1 MGKEVDAIGVSVMNM
16 RAYMQRIFKHV
27 VNMLG
32 WRMTHFAS
40 VGERTA
46 HVRTSSLI
54 GLTVGAVSGL
64 FNVLTP
70 GMLVLG
76 LVEWAAVLFLI
87 LPAAVL
93 ARNSRYVFA
102 CESLILAA
110 AAVIFGAL
118 IVFGGIEGT
127 GMLWVYAAPFI
138 AFFLKGQRQG
148 WWYSMGFI
156 ALMMAYFGVRSPDW
170 GTVYPYSPVVAIQF
184 LLSLCFYTV
193 FAANMNLQRSRFEEK
208 LHQRVHEKT
217 QDAQKLLSQM
227 QFLATHDT
235 ITGLPNRTFL
245 LEQLPIEMAAAKASG
260 HGLVVCTLRIER
272 LFEIGNVLGHDGA
285 DNLVRHVSV
294 HLSDIVQGHGL
305 LARMRRDEFAMVY
318 RLDTPSVRAETIG
331 SFIAGRQFSVEEQG
345 FSLYVELTLGL
356 ALYPE
361 HSVAASDLLSKADQA
376 MLQAHKNAQQWSVYD
391 AQQEQVFRRHHLLFG
406 KLRDAVLAEQ
416 LVMYFQPQI
425 DLKSGLVIGA
435 EALVRWPDPVEGMIP
450 PIVFIPV
457 AEESGLI
464 RPLTTWVIGACMR
477 ECARWHELGLML
489 DVSINLSAMNL
500 LDPEL
505 LSVLQKGLMES
516 GLQPHYVN
524 LEITESCFMDSP
536 KRAMEV
542 INCIHE
548 AGFKLSIDDF
558 GTGYSSLSYLKNL
571 PIDELKID
579 QSFVRKLLETPGD
592 QAIVES
598 TIGLAHNFSLKVV
611 AEGIEDL
618 PTAQWLFAHGC
629 DIGQGYTYA
638 KPMPSTDFVAFA
650 QARGVCPPVA
660 HPSAPVEGV

>member
-1 MGKEVDAIGVSVMNM
+1 MSNVS
-16 RAYMQRIFKHV
+16 RMQRIRNHV
-27 VNMLG
+27 VSMLG
-32 WRMTHFAS
+32 LRMTHFAS
-40 VGERTA
+40 VAERSA

-54 GLTVGAVSGL
+54 GLVVGALFGL

-70 GMLVLG
+70 GMQTLG
-76 LVEWAAVLFLI
+76 LVEWAAVAVLI

-93 ARNSRYVFA
+93 ARGDRYVFL
-102 CESLILAA
+102 CETLMLAA

-118 IVFGGIEGT
+118 IVLGGVEGT
-127 GMLWVYAAPFI
+127 GMFWVYAAPFI

-156 ALMMAYFGVRSPDW
+156 ALMLAYFGVRSPEW
-170 GTVYPYSPVVAIQF
+170 SAVYPYSPVVALQF

-217 QDAQKLLSQM
+217 EDAQKLLGQM

-235 ITGLPNRTFL
+235 VTGLPNRTHL
-245 LEQLPIEMAAAKASG
+245 LEQLPIEMAAAKAAG
-260 HGLVVCTLRIER
+260 HGLVVCTLRLER

-285 DNLVRHVSV
+285 DSLVRHVSV

-318 RLDTPSVRAETIG
+318 RLDTPSIRAETIG
-331 SFIAGRQFSVEEQG
+331 SFITGRQFSVQEQG

-356 ALYPE
+356 ALYPD
-361 HSVAASDLLSKADQA
+361 HSVNASELLSKADQA

-406 KLRDAVLAEQ
+406 KLREAVLGEQ
-416 LVMYFQPQI
+416 LIMYFQPQI
-425 DLKSGLVIGA
+425 DLKTGRVIGA

-450 PIVFIPV
+450 PVVFIPV

-477 ECARWHELGLML
+477 ECARWHELGLVM

-516 GLQPHYVN
+516 GLQPHFVN

-542 INCIHE
+542 IQCIHE

-598 TIGLAHNFSLKVV
+598 TIALAHNFSLQVV

-618 PTAQWLFAHGC
+618 PTAHWLLAHGC

-638 KPMPSTDFVAFA
+638 KPMPSQDLIAFA
-650 QARGVCPPVA
+650 QARGVRA
-660 HPSAPVEGV
+660 SGADKGLSA